1 MMDSMTTTT
10 IAMLLEFAQDG
21 ADVVYCDEDIV
32 SKINEEL
39 RGIDMGGMPP
49 SSTLGNP
56 WENAVSDK
64 NKSDDR

>member
-10 IAMLLEFAQDG
+10 VAMLLEFAQDG

-56 WENAVSDK
+56 
-64 NKSDDR
+64 